1 MPSSGNRMARIP
13 VAAPDLAGNEKRY
26 VLEALRSSWISSTG
40 PFVERFEREFAELCG
55 TRTAVS
61 VANGTAALHVALMA
75 LGAGPGD
82 EVITP
87 SLTYIATANAVRYV
101 GAEPVFVDVDP
112 ATWGLDPARLEAA
125 VTPRTK
131 GIIAVHLYG
140 HPADMDAIN
149 AVAAARGLWV
159 VEDAAEAH
167 FARYKGRPVGGLGT
181 IGTFSFY
188 GNKVITSGEGG
199 AITLN
204 DPDLE
209 RRVRLLRGQGM
220 DPERRYHFPIVGY
233 NYRLTNVACAL
244 LCAQLER
251 REEIIARRKRV
262 FDAYRRQ
269 LKKIPGIGLQPVA
282 PWAEPAPWLFC
293 ITVDEAAYGCARDDL
308 MAQLAE
314 EEIETR
320 PFFIPVH
327 GLPPYRDASRRRG
340 DRLPV
345 TERLGATGMNL
356 PTYGRMRRQDIK
368 RVTEAVRRRA
378 ALAASPGG
386 AR

>member
-1 MPSSGNRMARIP
+1 MTSGGNRMARIP
-13 VAAPDLAGNEKRY
+13 VAAPDLAGSEKRY
-26 VLEALRSSWISSTG
+26 VLEAVRSSWISSTG
-40 PFVERFEREFAELCG
+40 PFVDRFEREFAELCS

-87 SLTYIATANAVRYV
+87 SLTYIATANAVHYV

-149 AVAAARGLWV
+149 AVAAAHGLWV

-199 AITLN
+199 ALTLN

-269 LKKIPGIGLQPVA
+269 LKKIRGIGLQPVA

-293 ITVDEAAYGCARDDL
+293 ITVDEAAYGCSRDDL

-320 PFFIPVH
+320 PFFIPLH
-327 GLPPYRDASRRRG
+327 SLPPYRDASRRRG

-345 TERLGATGMNL
+345 TEHLGATGLNL
-356 PTYGRMRRQDIK
+356 PTYGRMRRQDIT

>member
-1 MPSSGNRMARIP
+1 MKIPVFEPVIGDVEINAVMAALKRGEISGNF
-13 VAAPDLAGNEKRY
+13 G
-26 VLEALRSSWISSTG
+26 EALSA
-40 PFVERFEREFAELCG
+40 FEKGFAGYCG
-55 TRTAVS
+55 VKHGVAVTS
-61 VANGTAALHVALMA
+61 GTTALHIAVDAA
-75 LGAGPGD
+75 GIGPGD
-82 EVITP
+82 EVLISACTN
-87 SLTYIATANAVRYV
+87 IATALAVAHN
-101 GAEPVFVDVDP
+101 GALPVPVD
-112 ATWGLDPARLEAA
+112 AENTTWNLDLDLLESL

-131 GIIAVHLYG
+131 AVIPVHLYG

-149 AVAAARGLWV
+149 AVAAAHGLWV

-293 ITVDEAAYGCARDDL
+293 ITVDEAAYGCSRDDL

-320 PFFIPVH
+320 PFFIPLH